1 MHGYLINVIFASVIT
16 GIIFVMKLI
25 FDHIKKEETFGLGDV
40 FVIFC
45 LGLFF
50 EPFSFSL
57 ILFLSSFLGL
67 LIFGLR
73 FILLNKE
80 KKVPFATIMG
90 IGALGISPLG

>member
-1 MHGYLINVIFASVIT
+1 MK
-16 GIIFVMKLI
+16 IIL
-25 FDHIKKEETFGLGDV
+25 DHIKKEETFGLGDV

-57 ILFLSSFLGL
+57 ILFLSSILGL

-80 KKVPFATIMG
+80 KKIPFATIMA
-90 IGALGISPLG
+90 IGALGISPLS

>member
-1 MHGYLINVIFASVIT
+1 
-16 GIIFVMKLI
+16 MKLI
-25 FDHIKKEETFGLGDV
+25 LDHIKKEETFGLGDV

-45 LGLFF
+45 LGLFLTF
-50 EPFSFSL
+50 FVSL

-80 KKVPFATIMG
+80 KKVPFATIMA
-90 IGALGISPLG
+90 IGALGIVLWAKKNK